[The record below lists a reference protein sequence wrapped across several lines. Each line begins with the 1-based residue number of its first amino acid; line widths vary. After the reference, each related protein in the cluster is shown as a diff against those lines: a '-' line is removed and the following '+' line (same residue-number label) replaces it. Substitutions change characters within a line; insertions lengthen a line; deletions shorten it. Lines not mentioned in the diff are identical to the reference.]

1 MYYLINNSDQSYNCS
16 SEEPFPS
23 FMLSDDVTEISSDY
37 GMAGF
42 TDITSTFY
50 DVTTDTFSESSDY
63 ILMTEEE
70 VFNAAQI
77 EEEQMALNQELA
89 KAESFNTMVDK
100 LALILTPEQ
109 TSSLYVTNAVSTDE
123 LTLIEEALN
132 ETP

>member
-63 ILMTEEE
+63 ILMTDEE

-77 EEEQMALNQELA
+77 EEEQRALNQELA

-100 LALILTPEQ
+100 LALVLTSEQ